1 MNNAQDLQALYRQTV
16 LDHSRHPR
24 NFLRLE
30 PADRVVVGH
39 NPLCGDKLTLYLRL
53 DNGRIENL
61 TFEGTGCAIS
71 MASASI
77 MTESIKHHDLDDA
90 QRKIDRVMRQ
100 FESSHNGEK
109 TDDAT
114 VEGDMAALGSVRA
127 FPSRIK
133 CATLAWKTLEAAL
146 QENTQTATTEE

>member
-1 MNNAQDLQALYRQTV
+1 MNETPDLQALYRQTV

-24 NFLRLE
+24 NFLRLD
-30 PADRVVVGH
+30 PADRIAVGH
-39 NPLCGDKLTLYLRL
+39 NPLCGDKITLYLRL
-53 DNGRIENL
+53 DNGQIENL

-77 MTESIKHHDLDDA
+77 MTESIKNHDLDDA
-90 QRKIDRVMRQ
+90 QKEIDKIMRE
-100 FESSHNGEK
+100 FITSRCEE
-109 TDDAT
+109 T
-114 VEGDMAALGSVRA
+114 VEGDMAALSGVRA

-146 QENTQTATTEE
+146 QEDTQTTTTEN

>member
-1 MNNAQDLQALYRQTV
+1 MNNARDLQALYRATV

-53 DNGRIENL
+53 DNDRIENL

-77 MTESIKHHDLDDA
+77 MTESVKHHDLDDA
-90 QRKIDRVMRQ
+90 QHEIDRIMRQ
-100 FESSHNGEK
+100 FASSDPDE
-109 TDDAT
+109 AA
-114 VEGDMAALGSVRA
+114 VEGDMAALSGVRA
-127 FPSRIK
+127 YPSRIK
-133 CATLAWKTLEAAL
+133 CATLPWKTLEAAL
-146 QENTQTATTEE
+146 QKNTLTATTE

>member
-1 MNNAQDLQALYRQTV
+1 MNNAQELQKLYRQTV

-24 NFLRLE
+24 NFQRLE

-39 NPLCGDKLTLYLRL
+39 NPLCGDKITLYLRL
-53 DNGRIENL
+53 DNNRIDNL

-77 MTESIKHHDLDDA
+77 MTESLNHHEVDDA
-90 QRKIDRVMRQ
+90 QNAIDKVMRQ
-100 FESSHNGEK
+100 FNSSPVDADSAS
-109 TDDAT
+109 DD
-114 VEGDMAALGSVRA
+114 GDMAALNGVRA

-146 QENTQTATTEE
+146 EANSQTITTEE

>member
-1 MNNAQDLQALYRQTV
+1 MGNAQELQALYRQTV

-24 NFLRLE
+24 NFQRLE

-39 NPLCGDKLTLYLRL
+39 NPLCGDKITLYLRL
-53 DNGRIENL
+53 DHNRIDNL

-77 MTESIKHHDLDDA
+77 MTDSLSHHAIEEA
-90 QRKIDRVMRQ
+90 QSEIDKIIRL
-100 FESSHNGEK
+100 FTSSTLNEAPV
-109 TDDAT
+109 D
-114 VEGDMAALGSVRA
+114 GDMAALDGVRA

-133 CATLAWKTLEAAL
+133 CAILAWKTLEAAL
-146 QENTQTATTEE
+146 QETSQTITTE

>member
-1 MNNAQDLQALYRQTV
+1 MNDTENLQALYRQTV

-30 PADRVVVGH
+30 PADRVAVGH
-39 NPLCGDKLTLYLRL
+39 NPLCGDKITLYLRL
-53 DNGRIENL
+53 DNDRIENL

-77 MTESIKHHDLDDA
+77 MTDTIKNQGLVDA
-90 QRKIDRVMRQ
+90 QKEIEKIMEQ
-100 FESSHNGEK
+100 FEHPH
-109 TDDAT
+109 TDEEILA
-114 VEGDMAALGSVRA
+114 GDMAALGGVRA

-146 QENTQTATTEE
+146 QENTKTATTEN

>member
-30 PADRVVVGH
+30 SADRVAVGH
-39 NPLCGDKLTLYLRL
+39 NPLCGDKLTLYVRL
-53 DNGRIENL
+53 DNDRIENL

-77 MTESIKHHDLDDA
+77 MTESVKHHDLNDA
-90 QRKIDRVMRQ
+90 QREIDRIMLQ
-100 FESSHNGEK
+100 FDSSGPDE
-109 TDDAT
+109 TT
-114 VEGDMAALGSVRA
+114 VEGDMAALGGVRA

-146 QENTQTATTEE
+146 QENTQTATTEK

>member
-1 MNNAQDLQALYRQTV
+1 MNNARDLQALYRQTV

-53 DNGRIENL
+53 EDDRIENL
-61 TFEGTGCAIS
+61 AFEGTGCAIS

-77 MTESIKHHDLDDA
+77 MTESVKHHALDDA
-90 QRKIDRVMRQ
+90 QREVDQIMRQ
-100 FESSHNGEK
+100 FEASDPDE
-109 TDDAT
+109 AA
-114 VEGDMAALGSVRA
+114 VEGDMAQ
-127 FPSRIK
+127 PSCVISSMHW
-133 CATLAWKTLEAAL
+133 CVLYQLAVARPDRLFGNNPVWRKICLAE
-146 QENTQTATTEE
+146 

>member
-1 MNNAQDLQALYRQTV
+1 MNNTSDLQHLYRETV
-16 LDHSRHPR
+16 IDHSRHPR
-24 NFLRLE
+24 NFERLN
-30 PADRVVVGH
+30 PADCVVVGH

-53 DNGRIENL
+53 NSQRIENL

-77 MTESIKHHDLDDA
+77 MTETLKHHELGNA
-90 QRKIDRVMRQ
+90 QNKISEVMKQ
-100 FESSHNGEK
+100 FEAPDCDEP
-109 TDDAT
+109 T
-114 VEGDMAALGSVRA
+114 VSGDMAALSGVRA

-146 QENTQTATTEE
+146 KNNSQVVTTEK

>member
-1 MNNAQDLQALYRQTV
+1 MGNAQELQALYRQTV

-24 NFLRLE
+24 NFQRLE

-39 NPLCGDKLTLYLRL
+39 NPLCGDKITLYLRF
-53 DNGRIENL
+53 DDEQINNL

-77 MTESIKHHDLDDA
+77 MSESLSHQTIDDA
-90 QRKIDRVMRQ
+90 QSEIDKIMQQ
-100 FESSHNGEK
+100 FQSSAPDQAPLG
-109 TDDAT
+109 
-114 VEGDMAALGSVRA
+114 GDMAALDGVRA

-146 QENTQTATTEE
+146 QKTSRTVTTEE

>member
-1 MNNAQDLQALYRQTV
+1 MGNAQELQALYRQTV

-24 NFLRLE
+24 NFQRLE

-39 NPLCGDKLTLYLRL
+39 NPLCGDKITLYLRL
-53 DNGRIENL
+53 DHNRIDNI

-77 MTESIKHHDLDDA
+77 MTESLSKHAVDDA
-90 QRKIDRVMRQ
+90 QNEIDKIVRQ
-100 FESSHNGEK
+100 FTASTLNE
-109 TDDAT
+109 AP
-114 VEGDMAALGSVRA
+114 VVGDMAALDGVRA

-146 QENTQTATTEE
+146 QDTSQTVTTEE